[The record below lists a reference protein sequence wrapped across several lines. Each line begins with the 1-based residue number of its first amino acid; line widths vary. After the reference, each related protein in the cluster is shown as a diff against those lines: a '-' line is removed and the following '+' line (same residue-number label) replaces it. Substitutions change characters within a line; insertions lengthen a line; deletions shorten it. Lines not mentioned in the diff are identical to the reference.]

1 MLNFAATGVVA
12 FSTPRAQH
20 DTAMKRMKHLIL
32 TLWILIPLVLIA
44 ATIMER
50 WHGTP
55 MVAQHIYGAP
65 WFVALWALWAVA
77 GMAYVVRRRLHRR
90 PFTFLLH
97 CALVLILAGAFTTW
111 QWGSRGKVQ
120 LRQGKSVSGYL
131 TDEGSVQHFPFNVVL
146 DTFVVAT
153 YAGTDTPQDYISRIT
168 ITDDATGYK
177 QRADISMNRICTHR
191 GYRLYQSGYDADG
204 KGSTLRVSHDPWG
217 IGLTYAGYALLLL
230 SMMGFFLDKRSMF
243 RRLLQQWKHGA
254 AVIILLGTC
263 TPTLAKGADSPKV
276 LPRDI
281 ATEMGQLFVSHN
293 GRICPLQTA
302 ARDFTLKLCGSTE
315 YQGATAEQVLTGWMF
330 YYDTWKN
337 LPMLRIKNQ
346 AAREVLG
353 IEGKYAT
360 LRDFVSQQGVYKLE
374 AASTHLSS
382 TQPGAERHLLEA
394 HELFSLVSRLCRG
407 EWLKLFPIIT
417 GSDSVG
423 NWYAWADPLP
433 SDIDD
438 AEAVFVRR
446 LMDYMAEQV
455 AQQNWDEV
463 RHIIAQLKKYQV
475 KQMGQSLPDEQTVRA
490 ELLYNRWGNTRPL
503 AYICLLIGLPAFG
516 LVCRS
521 MVLRRRIRRRWTMG
535 LSLFAALGLL
545 YLTFTLALRSMV
557 SGHLP
562 FSNGYETMQLMAFCS
577 LLFTLPF
584 MRRFPLAGA
593 VGVLTCGL
601 TLLVAGMGQSQPQI
615 TPLMPVLH
623 SPLLSWHVVVIMA
636 AYVLLAFVMLI
647 SLAALII
654 HCTRRDA
661 GEVVMRMQAFGHVM
675 LVPAVFLLAI
685 GIFIGAVWANISWG
699 RYWGWDPKETWALIT
714 LLVYALPL
722 HAGSYSAFRR
732 PTVFH
737 LYCVVAFLSVLMTY
751 FGVNYLLGGMHSYA
765 G

>member
-1 MLNFAATGVVA
+1 MN
-12 FSTPRAQH
+12 
-20 DTAMKRMKHLIL
+20 KRKLLIFV
-32 TLWILIPLVLIA
+32 LWVLVPMVLIV
-44 ATIMER
+44 ATICEK
-50 WHGTP
+50 WQGTP
-55 MVAQHIYGAP
+55 FVSEHVYGAP
-65 WFVALWALWAVA
+65 WFVMLWAVWVIA
-77 GMAYVVRRRLHRR
+77 GGVYIFRRGLHHR
-90 PFTFLLH
+90 PFTFALH
-97 CALVLILAGAFTTW
+97 AALVLILLGAFTTW
-111 QWGSRGKVQ
+111 MWGEQGTMQ

-131 TDEGSVQHFPFNVVL
+131 TDEGSVRHFPFNVVL

-168 ITDDATGYK
+168 ITDETTKHEESAEV
-177 QRADISMNRICTHR
+177 SMNRICSYR
-191 GYRLYQSGYDADG
+191 GFRLYQSGYDADG

-217 IGLTYAGYALLLL
+217 IGLTYAGYALLLV
-230 SMMGFFLDKRSMF
+230 SMMGFFFDKRSMF
-243 RRLLQQWKHGA
+243 RRSLKHWKTSATACVFFLTGLSA
-254 AVIILLGTC
+254 SAQNV
-263 TPTLAKGADSPKV
+263 PTASV
-276 LPRDI
+276 LPRDV
-281 ATEMGQLFVSHN
+281 AEEMGQLYVNHN

-330 YYDTWKN
+330 HYDTWKN
-337 LPMLRIKNQ
+337 QPMLRIKSQ

-360 LRDFVSQQGVYKLE
+360 LHDFVSQQGVYKLE
-374 AASTHLSS
+374 AASTHLST

-394 HELFSLVSRLCRG
+394 HEQFSLVSRLCRG
-407 EWLKLFPIIT
+407 EWLKLFPITT

-463 RHIIAQLKKYQV
+463 RHIIAQLKKYQA
-475 KQMGQSLPDEQTVRA
+475 KQMGQSLPDEQTVQA

-535 LSLFAALGLL
+535 LSLFAALALL

-584 MRRFPLAGA
+584 MRRFPLAGV

-654 HCTRRDA
+654 HYTRRDA
-661 GEVVMRMQAFGHVM
+661 DEVVMRMQAFGHVM

-737 LYCVVAFLSVLMTY
+737 LYCVVAFLCVLMTY
-751 FGVNYLLGGMHSYA
+751 FGVNHLLGGMHSYA

>member
-1 MLNFAATGVVA
+1 MN
-12 FSTPRAQH
+12 
-20 DTAMKRMKHLIL
+20 KRKLLIL
-32 TLWILIPLVLIA
+32 VLWVLVPMVLIV
-44 ATIMER
+44 ATICEK
-50 WHGTP
+50 WQGTP
-55 MVAQHIYGAP
+55 FVVEHVYGTP
-65 WFVALWALWAVA
+65 WFVMLWAVWVIA
-77 GMAYVVRRRLHRR
+77 GGVYIFRRGLHRR
-90 PFTFLLH
+90 PFTFALH
-97 CALVLILAGAFTTW
+97 AALVLILLGAFTTW
-111 QWGSRGKVQ
+111 MWGGQGTMQ

-131 TDEGSVQHFPFNVVL
+131 TDEGSVRHFPFSVVL
-146 DTFVVAT
+146 DTFLVEN
-153 YAGTDTPQDYISRIT
+153 YAGTDTPQDYVSRIT
-168 ITDDATGYK
+168 ITDDATMHEES
-177 QRADISMNRICTHR
+177 AEVSMNRICSYR
-191 GYRLYQSGYDADG
+191 GFRLYQSGYDADG

-217 IGLTYAGYALLLL
+217 IGLTYAGYALLLV
-230 SMMGFFLDKRSMF
+230 SMMGFFFDKRSMF
-243 RRLLQQWKHGA
+243 RRSLKHWKTSAMACVFFLTGLSA
-254 AVIILLGTC
+254 SAQNV
-263 TPTLAKGADSPKV
+263 PTASV
-276 LPRDI
+276 LPRDV
-281 ATEMGQLFVSHN
+281 AEEMGQLFVNHN

-315 YQGATAEQVLTGWMF
+315 YEGLSSEQVLTGWMF
-330 YYDTWKN
+330 HYDTWKDQ
-337 LPMLRIKNQ
+337 PMLRIKSQ

-374 AASTHLSS
+374 AASTHLST
-382 TQPGAERHLLEA
+382 TQPGAERHLPEA
-394 HELFSLVSRLCRG
+394 HEQFSLVSRLCRG
-407 EWLKLFPIIT
+407 EWLKLFPITT

-475 KQMGQSLPDEQTVRA
+475 KQMGQRLPDEQTVRA

-535 LSLFAALGLL
+535 LSLFAALALL

-623 SPLLSWHVVVIMA
+623 SPLLSWHVVIVMA

-654 HCTRRDA
+654 HYTRRDA

-737 LYCVVAFLSVLMTY
+737 LYCVVAFLCVLMTY
-751 FGVNYLLGGMHSYA
+751 FGVNHLLGGMHSYA